1 VRLTVTVITRNEAA
15 NIEGALESV
24 KWADEIVVVDSRS
37 TDDTVER
44 ARRYTSRIEI
54 HDWAGY
60 SAQRNYAAEIAAHDW
75 ILALD
80 ADERV
85 PPALAAEIRQIMQH
99 GPDAGGY
106 RMPRVSYYLG
116 RWIRGTDWY
125 PDYQLRLYN
134 RRVGRFNGKR
144 VHESVELTQ
153 GRPGT
158 LQHDLQHYPY
168 RDISDHVTSID
179 HYTTLAA
186 EEWFAEGRRTNSL
199 EAVVHPPAA
208 FFRNYILRRG
218 FRDGTAGFLV
228 SVLNSYYVFLKILK
242 LWELQTAQHS
252 QDATPAAGDRGRRGP
267 KFERTPNADRHART
281 PPSPEPRTFD
291 PAQGRPE
298 PAEGRV
304 PNADPSTSSGS
315 SRASPRDEARAPSPE
330 PPTPR

>member
-1 VRLTVTVITRNEAA
+1 MKLTVTVITRNEAA

-37 TDDTVER
+37 SDNTVEI
-44 ARRYTSRIEI
+44 ARRHAARIEI
-54 HDWAGY
+54 QDWKGY
-60 SAQRNYAAEIAAHDW
+60 SAQRNYAAEIASHDW

-85 PPALAAEIRQIMQH
+85 PADLAQEIQQIMRD
-99 GPDAGGY
+99 GPTSDGY
-106 RMPRVSYYLG
+106 RMPRISYYLG

-134 RRVGRFNGKR
+134 RRIGQFNGKR
-144 VHESVELTQ
+144 VHESVELSQ

-168 RDISDHVTSID
+168 RDISDHVISID

-186 EEWFAEGRRTNSL
+186 EEWFATGRRTNAL
-199 EAVVHPPAA
+199 DVVLHPPAA
-208 FFRNYILRRG
+208 FFRNYVMRRG

-242 LWELQTAQHS
+242 LWELQSGFQ
-252 QDATPAAGDRGRRGP
+252 AGGSLPNGQGGRRQR
-267 KFERTPNADRHART
+267 KFERTPNAD
-281 PPSPEPRTFD
+281 
-291 PAQGRPE
+291 
-298 PAEGRV
+298 
-304 PNADPSTSSGS
+304 
-315 SRASPRDEARAPSPE
+315 E
-330 PPTPR
+330 PPGAPQPAIRRQ